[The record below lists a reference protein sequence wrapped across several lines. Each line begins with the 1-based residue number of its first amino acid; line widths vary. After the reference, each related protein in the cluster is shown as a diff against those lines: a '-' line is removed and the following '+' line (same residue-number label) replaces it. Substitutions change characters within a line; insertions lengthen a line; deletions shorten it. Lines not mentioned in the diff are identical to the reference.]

1 MNTYTTSRGI
11 EFELEVTEL
20 GYKHIVVQATCE
32 EGSNTFV
39 IDFFYPIKE
48 DDAFYAELLE
58 GNTSRLTDED
68 LEEVMSWVDDVTIS
82 FIASELAKVCV
93 AKSNVDEYWAL
104 NIFYHNCVMASVHRM
119 KVTQDG
125 GFENIQSFHASG
137 EEEIKELIYKL
148 KK

>member
-20 GYKHIVVQATCE
+20 GYKHIIVQATCE
-32 EGSNTFV
+32 EGSETFI
-39 IDFFYPIKE
+39 IDFLYPIKE

-58 GNTSRLTDED
+58 GNTSRLTDDE
-68 LEEVMSWVDDVTIS
+68 LEEVMSWVDEVTVS
-82 FIASELAKVCV
+82 FITSELANVCV
-93 AKSNVDEYWAL
+93 AKSNVEEYWSL
-104 NIFYHNCVMASVHRM
+104 NIYHHNAITAGVYRM

-125 GFENIQSFHASG
+125 GFELVESFCAIG